1 MLVVHANGQR
11 PWIRETGRGSFFS
24 CLLEAMLEDVRLIQP
39 LVVTLAGRQQ
49 VVLVLVGVMRGTR
62 HKNRFSS
69 EVSAVRDITARN
81 ADEA

>member
-11 PWIRETGRGSFFS
+11 PWIRGTGRGSFFS
-24 CLLEAMLEDVRLIQP
+24 CLLEAMLEDVRLLQP

-49 VVLVLVGVMRGTR
+49 VVVLVGVMRGTR